1 MQQTE
6 LVCSSG
12 DFYDVSARGPSR
24 YLLVVVMSLHIVCK
38 HTYEQ
43 HFESITKSRRSE
55 TKLNVIYRWP

>member
-12 DFYDVSARGPSR
+12 DFHDVSARGPSR
-24 YLLVVVMSLHIVCK
+24 YLLVVVLSFNIFCE
-38 HTYEQ
+38 HTCEQ
-43 HFESITKSRRSE
+43 HFESFTKSLTSE